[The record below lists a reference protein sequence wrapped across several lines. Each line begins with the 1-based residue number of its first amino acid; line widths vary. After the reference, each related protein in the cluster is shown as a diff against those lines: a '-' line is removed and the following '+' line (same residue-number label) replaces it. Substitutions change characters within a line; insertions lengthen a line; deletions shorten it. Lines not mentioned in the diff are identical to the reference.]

1 MISSADYWATVFVI
15 VSFAVMVLVSRR
27 TAEQIRRDRE
37 STRHAH
43 TVRLLGDG
51 DRVVLAKTGDPKLP
65 YRVTDKPKGAPS
77 SGRVYGFATLGSAL
91 AFSTAK
97 LKDQN
102 IDPKVFDGVPLHHP
116 SLDRRR

>member
-15 VSFAVMVLVSRR
+15 VSFAVMVYVSRR

-51 DRVVLAKTGDPKLP
+51 QRAVIAKTGDQKLP
-65 YRVTDKPKGAPS
+65 YRVTDKPNEAPS

-91 AFSTAK
+91 DYTLALLSDAK
-97 LKDQN
+97 
-102 IDPKVFDGVPLHHP
+102 VSAAEFGGVPLHHP